1 MAGKKRKEDEDISD
15 EEKGSLSEPT
25 SIKIGKPAQAEQA
38 AKPEVKSE
46 EKAASAATSAQ
57 PANPATQQPTASK
70 GMDDNTLAFVAYILC
85 WLTGLIVFLIAK
97 DNAKDVKFVKF
108 HAMQAIL
115 LGVATFVLSITII
128 GIFLAPLIWL
138 YGLYI
143 GFVYAYKGQKYYAP
157 VIGEYAERFSQ
168 EN

>member
-1 MAGKKRKEDEDISD
+1 MAGKKRKD
-15 EEKGSLSEPT
+15 EEDFNEEESSLSEPT
-25 SIKIGKPAQAEQA
+25 SITIGKPVQTAQATKTEA
-38 AKPEVKSE
+38 KSE
-46 EKAASAATSAQ
+46 EKVASAQVTNS
-57 PANPATQQPTASK
+57 PTPQSVGSTSK
-70 GMDDNTLAFVAYILC
+70 GTNDNTLAFVAYILT

-115 LGVATFVLSITII
+115 LGVVAFVFSITII
-128 GIFLAPLIWL
+128 GIILAPLIWL

-143 GFVYAYKGQKYYAP
+143 GFMYAYKGQKYYAP
-157 VIGEYAERFSQ
+157 IIGEYAERYSQ